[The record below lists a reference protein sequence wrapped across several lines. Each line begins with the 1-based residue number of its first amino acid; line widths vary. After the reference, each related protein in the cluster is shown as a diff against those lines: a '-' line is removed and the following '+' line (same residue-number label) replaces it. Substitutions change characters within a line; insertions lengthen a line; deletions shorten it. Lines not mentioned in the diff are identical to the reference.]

1 LGGKIV
7 KLSELESPKSLKKKK
22 RVGRGDGSGHGTTS
36 GRGTK
41 GQLSRSG
48 GKTRIGF
55 EGGQM
60 PLQRRI
66 PYLKGFKN
74 LRKRVF
80 NIINVG
86 DLENF
91 KEGTT
96 IDYKLLA
103 DKGLIMKKEAPL
115 KVLGN
120 GELSKKFTVKANA
133 FSGSASEKIEKA
145 GGKAEVI

>member
-1 LGGKIV
+1 M
-7 KLSELESPKSLKKKK
+7 KLSELESPKSAKKRK
-22 RVGRGDGSGHGTTS
+22 RVGRGNGSGHGTTS

-60 PLQRRI
+60 PLQRRL
-66 PYLKGFKN
+66 PHLKGFKN
-74 LRKRVF
+74 LRKKVF
-80 NIINVG
+80 NVINVG

-91 KEGTT
+91 DQDST
-96 IDYKLLA
+96 IDYKLLEG
-103 DKGLIMKKEAPL
+103 KGLIMKKNCPL
-115 KVLGN
+115 KILGN
-120 GELSKKFTVKANA
+120 GELTRKFTVRADA
-133 FSGSASEKIEKA
+133 FSESASEKIEKA

>member
-1 LGGKIV
+1 M

-60 PLQRRI
+60 PLQRRV
-66 PYLKGFKN
+66 PHLKGFKN
-74 LRKRVF
+74 LRKKVF
-80 NIINVG
+80 NIVNIG
-86 DLENF
+86 DLEDF

-96 IDYKLLA
+96 IDYKLLEE
-103 DKGLIMKKEAPL
+103 KGLIMKKDAPL

-120 GELSKKFTVKANA
+120 GQLSKKLTVKANA
-133 FSGSASEKIEKA
+133 FSGGASAKIEKA

>member
-1 LGGKIV
+1 M

-60 PLQRRI
+60 PLQRRV
-66 PYLKGFKN
+66 PHLKGFKN

-80 NIINVG
+80 NIVNVG
-86 DLENF
+86 DLEDF
-91 KEGTT
+91 KEGTI
-96 IDYKLLA
+96 IDYKLLD

-120 GELSKKFTVKANA
+120 GELSKKLTVKANA

>member
-1 LGGKIV
+1 M
-7 KLSELESPKSLKKKK
+7 KLHEIKPPESNKKRK

-48 GKTRIGF
+48 GNTRIGF

-60 PLQRRI
+60 PLQRRV
-66 PYLKGFKN
+66 PHLRGFKN
-74 LRKRVF
+74 NRKMVF
-80 NIINVG
+80 NVINTG
-86 DLENF
+86 MLEGF
-91 KEGTT
+91 KEG
-96 IDYKLLA
+96 IIVDYDLLLK
-103 DKGLIMKKEAPL
+103 KGLIMKKGNPL

-120 GELSKKFTVKANA
+120 GDLKKKLTVKANG
-133 FSGSASEKIEKA
+133 FSKSAREKIEKA

>member
-1 LGGKIV
+1 M
-7 KLSELESPKSLKKKK
+7 KLSELESPKSAKKRK
-22 RVGRGDGSGHGTTS
+22 RVGRGNGSGHGTTS

-60 PLQRRI
+60 PLQRRL
-66 PYLKGFKN
+66 PHLKGFKN
-74 LRKRVF
+74 LRKKVF

-91 KEGTT
+91 SQDST
-96 IDYKLLA
+96 IDYKLLE
-103 DKGLIMKKEAPL
+103 KEGRIMKKNCPL
-115 KVLGN
+115 KILGN
-120 GELSKKFTVKANA
+120 GELTRKLTVRADA
-133 FSGSASEKIEKA
+133 FSESASAKIEKA